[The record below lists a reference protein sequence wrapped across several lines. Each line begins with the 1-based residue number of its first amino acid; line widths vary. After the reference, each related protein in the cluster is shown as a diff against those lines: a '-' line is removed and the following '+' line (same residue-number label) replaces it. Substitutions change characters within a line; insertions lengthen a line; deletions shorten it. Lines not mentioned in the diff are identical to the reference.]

1 MQGETTMSIMGPGSR
16 LALDTTS
23 WHVRARFEFEDHEG
37 RGRAALVEGAS
48 LVLFHTDAHIEA
60 LALAE
65 IDALEARTDQ
75 PSSIA
80 VHHGGRRLVF
90 HGEVR
95 DVLALQHAAGS
106 PHRRAPAGA
115 WLWAE
120 PDVA

>member
-1 MQGETTMSIMGPGSR
+1 MTIMGAGSR

-23 WHVRARFEFEDHEG
+23 WYVRARFEFADHEG
-37 RGRAALVEGAS
+37 RGRAALVEGAT

-60 LALAE
+60 VALSE
-65 IDALEARTDQ
+65 IDALEVLADR
-75 PSSIA
+75 PGSIA
-80 VHHGGRRLVF
+80 VHHGGRRLVL
-90 HGEVR
+90 HGEMR
-95 DVLALQHAAGS
+95 DVLALQHAAGT